1 MAFSSIN
8 LVVALMMYEGGEGFR
23 SIYVL
28 IILLRKH
35 RDRSQKE
42 VVPGDRIGQG
52 QYGKWPG
59 PGEWGGVFIGKN
71 SKYYLG
77 LQ

>member
-35 RDRSQKE
+35 RDQLVATS
-42 VVPGDRIGQG
+42 
-52 QYGKWPG
+52 
-59 PGEWGGVFIGKN
+59 
-71 SKYYLG
+71 
-77 LQ
+77 